1 MEMKIFGREI
11 FEGEWCLTIDVGRM
25 NARMGIGLTNATN
38 VEMRAIRKEI
48 AEESLLLQLLK
59 G

>member
-25 NARMGIGLTNATN
+25 NAKMGIGLTNATN
-38 VEMRAIRKEI
+38 AEMKAIRKEI
-48 AEESLLLQLLK
+48 VEESLLLQLLN